1 VVHGSAISVQIGKS
15 DFLSAEDIQ
24 DEGAGGEQ
32 GGHKDKKVYEGK
44 QKDEE
49 SGKETNFYFPGLT
62 TFFFKCRDYVPPEI
76 NLSNRPINVYNIA
89 NIYT

>member
-1 VVHGSAISVQIGKS
+1 MDHGK
-15 DFLSAEDIQ
+15 
-24 DEGAGGEQ
+24 
-32 GGHKDKKVYEGK
+32 KKVGVYFNWPRGPGK
-44 QKDEE
+44 FVIA
-49 SGKETNFYFPGLT
+49 GKETNFYFPGLT